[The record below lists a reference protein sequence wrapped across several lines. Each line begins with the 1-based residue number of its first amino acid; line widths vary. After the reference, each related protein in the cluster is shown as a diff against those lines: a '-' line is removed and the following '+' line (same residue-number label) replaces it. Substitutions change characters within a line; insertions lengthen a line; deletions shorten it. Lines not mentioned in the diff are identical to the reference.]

1 MKGSTRYLVGIVIV
15 LLGLSLPTIL
25 LAQDEITLESLAR
38 KVETLFTGQD
48 DLKARMAAVETQ
60 IAPTQTKARPSATI
74 TPDAAATKKARAAL
88 AQEKATATPR
98 PTLGPTF
105 TPEPESL
112 LRVGVEDFFREYSM
126 YKGMTIEV
134 SGEVEKK
141 KNDRV
146 ELHVPGWFSY
156 FVCWLSPDEKNLPLV
171 LKNRQSVILRGNDV
185 YKESNTVYMRNCSFV
200 SPTPAELT
208 HLYGTRVAT
217 TATAQSVEAT
227 ATIKA
232 QKTRRAERATQE
244 AARSTRRAA
253 TATARAKATKRAE
266 GTPTPIAHQ
275 SGEKTYRAEISR
287 IVFEDPLGYDVANA
301 LSILGDAFTRAGD
314 NPFLFM
320 NDQWKIEVALAIG
333 SLSMS
338 YDEARKL
345 KPPSNLK
352 AFHNLVIEG
361 LSYCDLAGDQMVEGI
376 DELDADAL
384 EDSVGLIELCGALL
398 ERAAAD
404 PNW

>member
-1 MKGSTRYLVGIVIV
+1 MSRRTKYLIGFIIVV
-15 LLGLSLPTIL
+15 LGFSLPAIL
-25 LAQDEITLESLAR
+25 LAQDELTLESLAGR
-38 KVETLFTGQD
+38 VESLLSGQNE
-48 DLKARMAAVETQ
+48 LKERMAAVETQ
-60 IAPTQTKARPSATI
+60 IAPTPTKTRPPATI
-74 TPDAAATKKARAAL
+74 TLD
-88 AQEKATATPR
+88 ATATPS
-98 PTLGPTF
+98 PTRGPTT
-105 TPEPESL
+105 TPKPESL
-112 LRVGVEDFFREYSM
+112 LRIGVSDLFREYSI
-126 YKGMTIEV
+126 YRGMTIEV
-134 SGEVEKK
+134 SGQVEKK

-156 FVCWLSPDEKNLPLV
+156 FVCLLSPEEKNLPLV
-171 LKNRQSVILRGNDV
+171 LKNRQSVILRGNNV
-185 YKESNTVYMRNCSFV
+185 YKESNTVFMRDCSFV
-200 SPTPAELT
+200 SPTPVELT

-217 TATAQSVEAT
+217 TATAQSVKAT
-227 ATIKA
+227 ATIRA

-253 TATARAKATKRAE
+253 TATARAKATKQAE
-266 GTPTPIAHQ
+266 GTPTPIVRQ
-275 SGEKTYRAEISR
+275 SGQNVYRSEIAR
-287 IVFEDPLGYDVANA
+287 IVFEDPLGYDVASA

-320 NDQWKIEVALAIG
+320 DDQWKIEVALAIG

-345 KPPSNLK
+345 NPPSNLK

-384 EDSVGLIELCGALL
+384 EDAVGLIELCGALL